1 MYPIQQEAQVI
12 SRILQVFGATTGLKT
27 NLAKC
32 TITPIQYNVQHL
44 EVVTEILQCR
54 VEHFPITYLG
64 LPLAMRKPTKAEI
77 QPILDRLAKKIAGW
91 KPRLLSPDGWL
102 CLIKSTLM
110 ALPVHLM
117 SVLQLPKWAIKDIE
131 HECRGFLWKGQED
144 VSGGHCLVAWKNVCM
159 PVQNGGLGIKNL
171 DYFGQALR
179 LKWHAIKLEQKNR
192 PWTMV
197 DYQLGKEVDTLFQ
210 SAAEFIVGNGKNT
223 RFWTANWLGGG
234 SIAWRWPIL
243 ATYVGRSHL
252 TVAQALSNHRWGQ
265 RFARLPFQRSYGP
278 IFPALG

>member
-1 MYPIQQEAQVI
+1 
-12 SRILQVFGATTGLKT
+12 
-27 NLAKC
+27 
-32 TITPIQYNVQHL
+32 
-44 EVVTEILQCR
+44 
-54 VEHFPITYLG
+54 
-64 LPLAMRKPTKAEI
+64 
-77 QPILDRLAKKIAGW
+77 
-91 KPRLLSPDGWL
+91 
-102 CLIKSTLM
+102 
-110 ALPVHLM
+110 
-117 SVLQLPKWAIKDIE
+117 
-131 HECRGFLWKGQED
+131 
-144 VSGGHCLVAWKNVCM
+144 M

>member
-1 MYPIQQEAQVI
+1 MKNATKRYTTIVTKVTLFYLYMYPIQQEAQVI

-131 HECRGFLWKGQED
+131 RECRGFLWKGQED
-144 VSGGHCLVAWKNVCM
+144 VSGGHCLVAWKMYVCRCKM
-159 PVQNGGLGIKNL
+159 VVLG
-171 DYFGQALR
+171 
-179 LKWHAIKLEQKNR
+179 
-192 PWTMV
+192 
-197 DYQLGKEVDTLFQ
+197 
-210 SAAEFIVGNGKNT
+210 
-223 RFWTANWLGGG
+223 
-234 SIAWRWPIL
+234 
-243 ATYVGRSHL
+243 
-252 TVAQALSNHRWGQ
+252 
-265 RFARLPFQRSYGP
+265 
-278 IFPALG
+278 